1 MYAQAVFPVNEV
13 RERDDGC
20 YDLLGA
26 IWDVRECDAF
36 PWEGEIRFVV
46 LLRRTLEDRVAR
58 HQLKVYSGVPQPG
71 TEPLYVEAVPGLPSD
86 ARNGIMTALVPARM
100 DAAGPFTL
108 SVQIDD
114 GPVVTTEFLMRLRA
128 G

>member
-13 RERDDGC
+13 QEREDSC

-26 IWDVRECDAF
+26 IWDVHECDAF
-36 PWEGEIRFVV
+36 PWDGEIRFVV

-71 TEPLYVEAVPGLPSD
+71 REPIYVEPVPGLPSD
-86 ARNGIMTALVPARM
+86 ARNGIMVARVPARM
-100 DAAGPFTL
+100 EAAGPFTL

-114 GPVVTTEFLMRLRA
+114 GPVVTTEFQMRLRA